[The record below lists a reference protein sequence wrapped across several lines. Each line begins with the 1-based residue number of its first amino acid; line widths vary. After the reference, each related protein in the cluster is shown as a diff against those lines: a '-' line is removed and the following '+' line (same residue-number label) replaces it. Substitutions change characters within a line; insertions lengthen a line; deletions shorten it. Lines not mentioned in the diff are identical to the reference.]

1 MSMKEFF
8 SWASQHQD
16 KYTHRVNNIFGTQQR
31 FSVTPNAHQNYGQ
44 HFNQKASEILGQHK
58 ITEPELYEESFV
70 EDNLYFETPKMPE
83 SIVDLSEQDK
93 YDRLVNATP
102 EQRERLRELDRRQQA
117 RENNPTTGKYISILR
132 TGGLDAAISALEDD
146 GRQDPVGQMRTDMA
160 SGAMKPRGATQT
172 ADSAIDSASSTQ
184 PDPMADQTPSF
195 DFTKPMVKN
204 PAGGLMPDPNL
215 AQSTID
221 DAPQPTGPSDF
232 EKGKEEGIRL
242 ANRNYTG
249 GVTITKGGR
258 STIGSKQGMLGSQS
272 SLGLGPRDL
281 NQLTR
286 GTAAQAFNRTFTG
299 MEQAG
304 KASTSSEIANLLMQ
318 REKSVR

>member
-1 MSMKEFF
+1 MFPSHDQCE
-8 SWASQHQD
+8 
-16 KYTHRVNNIFGTQQR
+16 YTHRVNNIFGAQQR

-83 SIVDLSEQDK
+83 SIVDLSEQ
-93 YDRLVNATP
+93 L
-102 EQRERLRELDRRQQA
+102 
-117 RENNPTTGKYISILR
+117 
-132 TGGLDAAISALEDD
+132 
-146 GRQDPVGQMRTDMA
+146 
-160 SGAMKPRGATQT
+160 KPRRATQT

-258 STIGSKQGMLGSQS
+258 STIGSKQGMLRSQS

-299 MEQAG
+299 MQQAG
-304 KASTSSEIANLLMQ
+304 KASTSSDIARLLLQ
-318 REKSVR
+318 REKPV